1 MCFGRAGSGFAFFR
15 FLRFSY
21 FVSVFW
27 VFQASSSSIGRR
39 DTSGS
44 GRALHKVFSFLF
56 RSSLIRRAGGHG
68 GWFAGSISF
77 RQSFSPTIVLT
88 PSPGIISTNLFSQCL
103 HAVSGSTH
111 LLGIPWFCWLVV
123 PWRDLSSRFRV
134 SIWRLACQG
143 KVASTCLLPHF
154 PAYIQ

>member
-44 GRALHKVFSFLF
+44 GWALHKVFSFLF

-77 RQSFSPTIVLT
+77 RQSFP
-88 PSPGIISTNLFSQCL
+88 PHLF
-103 HAVSGSTH
+103 
-111 LLGIPWFCWLVV
+111 
-123 PWRDLSSRFRV
+123 
-134 SIWRLACQG
+134 
-143 KVASTCLLPHF
+143 LLPVLGLF
-154 PAYIQ
+154 LQISSLNAYTQSQVQHICLGSLGFVGWLYLGVIYLPDFACPFGVWHVRGK